1 MIMGYES
8 YAEREKNVQEARAKL
23 DEAIQPFNRAAPRP
37 FTDENAE
44 LYRKRT
50 LPMVQ
55 QHAPNFQNVKV
66 DDARGSAF
74 DLLEK
79 QIYDDARQEA
89 YRPTQIP
96 EGELRQITR
105 RDATGRPFYE
115 FAGSPSAWLKD
126 FSCEK
131 KYIKSIMD
139 NRSFQKV

>member
-1 MIMGYES
+1 MAWET
-8 YAEREKNVQEARAKL
+8 YAEREKNVQEARARL
-23 DEAIQPFNRAAPRP
+23 DEVIQPFNRSAPRP

-55 QHAPNFQNVKV
+55 QYAPNYQNVKV

-89 YRPTQIP
+89 RRPTTVP
-96 EGELRQITR
+96 DGELRQVTR
-105 RDATGRPFYE
+105 YDASGRPYYDF
-115 FAGSPSAWLKD
+115 FGSPRAWLD
-126 FSCEK
+126 NFSAPK
-131 KYIKSIMD
+131 KRLVGIRD
-139 NRSFQKV
+139 NRNFQKV